1 MWLRAIL
8 GLGMLAGLAGDAD
21 AQALYK
27 RVYGDPKC
35 RETYY
40 TGMVPSQYQFVGG
53 FMMWI
58 EVPEWRRLSEPAF
71 RQQVLEAAFQENLEY
86 CRARNQ
92 RAAIAVVALMIPG
105 RQGSIMTAWTSAE
118 DRSWRISSDRVA
130 ATIAEIEA
138 AEERRRAQ
146 IEQQRRREEAARR
159 AEEERQKAEAEI
171 VAKLQARTAELAKAA
186 EEDARERDSKRP
198 AESFC
203 VFSCDPTEQNARL
216 ALQNRLGAV
225 IRAPVIV
232 LKFRKTNGLR
242 AKVMGVDTYELHF
255 SADIELPQ
263 GFLPRPK
270 GFWDEMQ
277 RGADGMLIA
286 TELKELMSFRVTS
299 ADSKKW
305 WDPHSL
311 TATGR
316 VLFRKTEQG
325 WEGYDGMVYAK

>member
-1 MWLRAIL
+1 MRISAAL
-8 GLGMLAGLAGDAD
+8 GALALSLIAQDAQ
-21 AQALYK
+21 AQALYQ
-27 RVYGDPKC
+27 RIYGDPKC

-40 TGMVPSQYQFVGG
+40 TGMVPARYQFVGG

-92 RAAIAVVALMIPG
+92 RASIAVVAINAPG
-105 RQGSIMTAWTSAE
+105 RQGSIMTAWTSAD
-118 DRSWRISSDRVA
+118 DRSWRISSNQVA
-130 ATIAEIEA
+130 AVIAEIEA
-138 AEERRRAQ
+138 TEARRRAQ
-146 IEQQRRREEAARR
+146 IEQQRQREDAARR
-159 AEEERQKAEAEI
+159 AAEEARKAEEEI
-171 VAKLQARTAELAKAA
+171 VAKLQARTAELAKVA
-186 EEDARERDSKRP
+186 EEDARERDAGRP

-203 VFSCDPTEQNARL
+203 VFSCDPTEQNARH
-216 ALQNRLGAV
+216 ALQNRLQAI

-232 LKFRKTNGLR
+232 MKFRKTNGLR
-242 AKVMGVDTYELHF
+242 AKAMGVDTYELHF
-255 SADIELPQ
+255 QADIELPQ

-299 ADSKKW
+299 ETKKW

-311 TATGR
+311 AATGR

-325 WEGYDGMVYAK
+325 WEGYDGVVYPK